1 MFGNI
6 IAVEMASQFTPRA
19 PPKPRYP
26 PPPLPPNSQYPPIVV
41 EPQETVGVV
50 PYLDNS
56 PVTNLTSL
64 PSGTGRVVVH
74 HIVPS
79 GSADDIQVLK
89 RLRGELA
96 QMAVCAQPP
105 VIVSVCVVH
114 TCIHTHRTVWEIL
127 HSGIIDI
134 GS

>member
-6 IAVEMASQFTPRA
+6 IAVEMTSQLTPRA
-19 PPKPRYP
+19 PPQSHYP
-26 PPPLPPNSQYPPIVV
+26 PPPLPPASQYPPSVV
-41 EPQETVGVV
+41 ESQETVGVV

-64 PSGTGRVVVH
+64 PPGTGRVVVH
-74 HIVPS
+74 RILPS

-105 VIVSVCVVH
+105 VIVSVCVVR
-114 TCIHTHRTVWEIL
+114 TCIHVHRLYRKSYTAA
-127 HSGIIDI
+127 
-134 GS
+134 